1 MVMGLKSL
9 PRAGWVRVGI
19 EQPESVAAHSWGLA
33 MLCMEWAPKS
43 TVPLD
48 ITKVLQIALLHDLPE
63 VIVGDITPHD
73 NINKQE
79 KHRLEEAA
87 ASQILPPQLYQLWHE
102 YMLNQ
107 SPEAQFVHQMDK
119 IDMAIQAIVYEGQA
133 NTHEFID
140 SARRKLDTEHMQIL
154 NEILQRLAENN

>member
-1 MVMGLKSL
+1 MGLKSL

-43 TVPLD
+43 TVSLD

-73 NINKQE
+73 NISKQE

-87 ASQILPPQLYQLWHE
+87 ARQILPPHLYQLWKE

-119 IDMAIQAIVYEGQA
+119 IDMAIQALVYEGQA
-133 NTHEFID
+133 DTNEFVD
-140 SARRKLDTEHMQIL
+140 SAHRKLDNEHTQIL
-154 NEILQRLAENN
+154 NDILQRLVEK